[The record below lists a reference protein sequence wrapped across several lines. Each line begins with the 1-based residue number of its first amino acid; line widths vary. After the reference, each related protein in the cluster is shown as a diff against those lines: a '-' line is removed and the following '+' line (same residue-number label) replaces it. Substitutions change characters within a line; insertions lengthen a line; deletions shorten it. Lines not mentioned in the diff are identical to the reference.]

1 MASHFF
7 GLNDRTYRYSHSI
20 GQISFNGP
28 GFHQLTDVA
37 VGKESLDPAQPKGVI
52 YVVNRSMTELDIARE
67 GIRVVMCTM
76 DEDYL
81 GDFGGYGEG
90 DGKFIRPTSIALD
103 SQQNVYV
110 SDEWL
115 QRISIFNKKGQFL
128 DKWGTAGSKD
138 GEFNR
143 PSGLAFDKEDHL
155 YLVDSGNNR
164 VQVFTKDG
172 KFLDKFGNEGSGNGE
187 FNLPWGI
194 TIDDHGNVYLADW
207 RNDRIQKFSP
217 DGTFLST
224 FGSSGDLAGQ
234 FNRPAGVS
242 VDKDGD
248 IYVADWLNHRVQ
260 VFTPEFRFIT
270 AFQGDATISKWG
282 MKNLLANPDYQRMYG
297 VLRDMSSFQRF
308 CSPVAVAVDDQ
319 GRVIIADGSRF
330 RLQIYIKGEML
341 LAGYKG

>member
-224 FGSSGDLAGQ
+224 FGSSR
-234 FNRPAGVS
+234 RPGRAIQPPRRGEP
-242 VDKDGD
+242 
-248 IYVADWLNHRVQ
+248 WTR
-260 VFTPEFRFIT
+260 T
-270 AFQGDATISKWG
+270 AISTSPIGSIIESRYSPPSSGSSRRFQGDATIFQMGDEEFAGEPRLPADVRRSPG
-282 MKNLLANPDYQRMYG
+282 YV
-297 VLRDMSSFQRF
+297 VL
-308 CSPVAVAVDDQ
+308 PAVLFPR
-319 GRVIIADGSRF
+319 GRGGR
-330 RLQIYIKGEML
+330 
-341 LAGYKG
+341 